1 MLFVFD
7 TILFVPVII
16 AAVIARFVYKRYD
29 VGIGPEPLI
38 NNVYHKKALEKYGYT
53 AKTFVGETYFIT
65 SDFDVRTDT
74 MLPLPFSEVLRYY
87 LYFYSIL
94 NFKCLYIYFNGG
106 PLFFTS
112 YLWRLE
118 PLLYH
123 IAKVKIVIMP
133 YGSDIQDMLRCPNLV
148 FRDAVCS
155 DYPDH
160 RLKRNRIQKKI
171 DLWTKHA
178 DHIIGGCDWVD
189 YLYHWDTLLLAH
201 FAIDVLDFQPPAI
214 DTQNEADLGR
224 RSIRILHAPNHKKI
238 KGTKFVLDAIHE
250 LQEEGYDID
259 FVLVEKRPNAEVQ
272 QIIQT
277 VDLVIDQLI
286 IGWYAM
292 FAIEAMASGKPVI
305 SYLRDDLID
314 LYTVNGL
321 IEPGEVP
328 IINSNPL
335 RIKDDIK
342 YWIKN
347 RNNLQDIGRKSREYV
362 IKHHSLEYV
371 GGVFDGV
378 NRSLGI
384 TPTSRDAR

>member
-1 MLFVFD
+1 MLFIFD
-7 TILFVPVII
+7 TVLLIPVVIV
-16 AAVIARFVYKRYD
+16 AVIARFVHKRYD

-38 NNVYHKKALEKYGYT
+38 NNVYHKKALEMYGYT

-65 SDFDVRTDT
+65 RDFDVRTDT
-74 MLPLPFSEVLRYY
+74 MLRPPFSGILRYY

-118 PLLYH
+118 PLLYR

-133 YGSDIQDMLRCPNLV
+133 YGGDIQDMLRCPNLT

-171 DLWTKHA
+171 DLWTKYA

-189 YLYHWDTLLLAH
+189 YLYHWDTLVLAH
-201 FAIDVLDFQPPAI
+201 FAIDIPDIHPIAV
-214 DTQNEADLGR
+214 DTQSEADLGVR
-224 RSIRILHAPNHKKI
+224 PIRILHAPNHKKI
-238 KGTKFVLDAIHE
+238 KGTKFVLNAIRE

-259 FVLVEKRPNAEVQ
+259 FVLVEKRPNAEVR

-292 FAIEAMASGKPVI
+292 FAIEAMASGKPVVC
-305 SYLRDDLID
+305 YLRDDLID
-314 LYTVNGL
+314 LYTINGL
-321 IEPGEVP
+321 IEPDEIP

-335 RIKDDIK
+335 KIKDDIR

-347 RNNLQDIGRKSREYV
+347 RSNLRDVGRKSREYV
-362 IKHHSLEYV
+362 VKHHSLDYV
-371 GGVFDGV
+371 GGIFDNV
-378 NRSLGI
+378 NYSLGI
-384 TPTSRDAR
+384 TPTNQDVR